1 MVSMHP
7 SRPPARPTTAGT
19 HPQNTAA
26 ARPVT
31 LPVTLPVAS
40 PATFPATSPVA
51 FPATSPVALPVPTQP
66 TVAARL
72 AALSA
77 PTRRMLQVA
86 SAIGPGFGVLDLAR
100 LMRCGTAHL
109 LAGLDEALDSGL
121 LVSVDDH
128 LMFSHALVHAA
139 VAESLCRPAAAALRA
154 ELATLLTAPPPLP
167 TTGWEALTEQERHIA
182 LLVGRALT
190 NQQIATRIGRSR
202 HTVNYHLRRIFH
214 KLGITSRIELAS
226 LAKARR

>member
-1 MVSMHP
+1 MHP
-7 SRPPARPTTAGT
+7 SRPPARPTTAGI
-19 HPQNTAA
+19 HAQNTAA

-31 LPVTLPVAS
+31 LPVPTQPTLTAGPVA
-40 PATFPATSPVA
+40 PA
-51 FPATSPVALPVPTQP
+51 QP

-121 LVSVDDH
+121 LVSVDDR

-154 ELATLLTAPPPLP
+154 ELATLLTTPPPLP
-167 TTGWEALTEQERHIA
+167 TTGWEALTEQERQIA
-182 LLVGRALT
+182 VLVGRALT

-214 KLGITSRIELAS
+214 KLGIASRIELAS